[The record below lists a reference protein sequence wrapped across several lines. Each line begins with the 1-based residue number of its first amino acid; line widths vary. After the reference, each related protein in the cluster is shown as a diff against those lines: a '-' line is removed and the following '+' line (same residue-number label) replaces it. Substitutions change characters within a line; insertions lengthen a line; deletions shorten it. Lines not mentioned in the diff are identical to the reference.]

1 MSNLKRRLSRKL
13 ILSIMLMAV
22 PVFILS
28 LGIFYSQSRYL
39 IRQGAIECSKSILRT
54 TIQRVNNYMTT
65 IEASTNAN
73 AWLLEENFCPD
84 SLKLITQRIVRLNP
98 NVLSCTVSTEPDLFP
113 QYGKY
118 FSVYTLKD
126 IDTITTVMETDYAY
140 YDKAWYK
147 TPLNSGKACWID
159 PFVDYTEGA
168 VNHHEAVATYCRP
181 LCSPSGKILGVIATE
196 FSFAQLSKNI
206 IATENTYPGAYFILL
221 GGDGRYLIHPDS
233 TQLFR
238 KSIFSDADPVTNA
251 DRIALGHEMTEAKQG
266 AMHVMV
272 KDRRC
277 HVCYCP
283 VPGTDWSLAMVSPDV
298 EMLLGFN
305 HLGYAII
312 LILLLGFVGMAWLCR
327 IVVHQTIFPINR
339 LLTYTQNIADGNYN
353 EMIPRTKKTD
363 VIGQL
368 QNGFATM
375 QEALRSHMGSICR
388 TAEELKKRN
397 EQRARDM
404 ALAEETVKKKALF
417 IQNLSHQMRTP
428 LNIIMGFVDVLKD
441 RIVERDN
448 GQEQQDKSAHDEL
461 SEMIGLMKY
470 NAIHLKR
477 MILMLFDSS
486 SNTGAEELMSN
497 RQDEVS
503 CNDVARESIELTEDH
518 FVGIKIAFETSLS
531 DGVHILTN
539 HLYLMRSIR
548 ELLYNSAKYSDGKHI
563 QLTVTETTTTVLFTV
578 VDVGPG
584 LPNESEDLLFKP
596 FIKLDD
602 LSEGLGL
609 GLPLTKRHALSLGG
623 DLIYDPSYREGC
635 RFVLELPK

>member
-1 MSNLKRRLSRKL
+1 MEHSN
-13 ILSIMLMAV
+13 
-22 PVFILS
+22 
-28 LGIFYSQSRYL
+28 
-39 IRQGAIECSKSILRT
+39 SILRT
-54 TIQRVNNYMTT
+54 TIQRVTNYMTT
-65 IEASTNAN
+65 IESSTNAN

-84 SLKLITQRIVRLNP
+84 SLKLVTQRIVRLNP
-98 NVLSCTVSTEPDLFP
+98 NVLSCTVSAEPDLFP
-113 QYGKY
+113 QYGHY
-118 FSVYTLKD
+118 FSVYTLND
-126 IDTITTVMETDYAY
+126 VDSITTAMETDYAY

-147 TPLNSGKACWID
+147 TPLNSGKPCWID

-233 TQLFR
+233 TRLFR
-238 KSIFSDADPVTNA
+238 KTIFSDADPMVNA
-251 DRIALGHEMTEAKQG
+251 DRIALGHEMTDAKQG
-266 AMHVMV
+266 TLHVRIN
-272 KDRRC
+272 DQRY
-277 HVCYCP
+277 HVNYRP
-283 VPGTDWSLAMVSPDV
+283 VPGTDWSIAMVCPDV
-298 EMLLGFN
+298 EVLAGFN
-305 HLGYAII
+305 RLGYVII
-312 LILLLGFVGMAWLCR
+312 LILLLGLVGMALLSR
-327 IVVHQTIFPINR
+327 VVVHQTIRPIKQ
-339 LLTYTQNIADGNYN
+339 LLTYTQHIVDGNYN
-353 EMIPRTKKTD
+353 EIIPRTKKTD

-375 QEALRSHMGSICR
+375 QEALHNHMGSISR
-388 TAEELKKRN
+388 TSEELKKRN

-404 ALAEETVKKKALF
+404 ALAEETVKKKTLF

-428 LNIIMGFVDVLKD
+428 LNIIMGFVDVLND

-448 GQEQQDKSAHDEL
+448 GQEKQGKSAHEEL
-461 SEMIGLMKY
+461 SEMISMMKY

-486 SNTGAEELMSN
+486 SNTGAEELMNN
-497 RQDEVS
+497 RTDEVS
-503 CNDVARESIELTEDH
+503 CNEVARESIELTEDH
-518 FVGIKIAFETSLS
+518 FMGVKISFDTTLN

-563 QLTVTETTTTVLFTV
+563 HLAVTETTTTVLFTV
-578 VDVGPG
+578 TDVGPG
-584 LPNESEDLLFKP
+584 LPNESDELLFKP

>member
-39 IRQGAIECSKSILRT
+39 IRQEAIECSKSILRT

-238 KSIFSDADPVTNA
+238 KSIFSDADPVINA
-251 DRIALGHEMTEAKQG
+251 DRIALGHEMTEARQG

-277 HVCYCP
+277 HVCYCS

-305 HLGYAII
+305 HLGYSLTILHHKII
-312 LILLLGFVGMAWLCR
+312 LRQV
-327 IVVHQTIFPINR
+327 NEYN
-339 LLTYTQNIADGNYN
+339 TYLAT
-353 EMIPRTKKTD
+353 
-363 VIGQL
+363 VIGINSPRCIQYSNSFFQRQSTTRPDL
-368 QNGFATM
+368 CFIPYWQGNM
-375 QEALRSHMGSICR
+375 Q
-388 TAEELKKRN
+388 
-397 EQRARDM
+397 ARW
-404 ALAEETVKKKALF
+404 
-417 IQNLSHQMRTP
+417 NQMT
-428 LNIIMGFVDVLKD
+428 L
-441 RIVERDN
+441 
-448 GQEQQDKSAHDEL
+448 
-461 SEMIGLMKY
+461 
-470 NAIHLKR
+470 
-477 MILMLFDSS
+477 
-486 SNTGAEELMSN
+486 
-497 RQDEVS
+497 
-503 CNDVARESIELTEDH
+503 
-518 FVGIKIAFETSLS
+518 
-531 DGVHILTN
+531 
-539 HLYLMRSIR
+539 
-548 ELLYNSAKYSDGKHI
+548 
-563 QLTVTETTTTVLFTV
+563 
-578 VDVGPG
+578 
-584 LPNESEDLLFKP
+584 
-596 FIKLDD
+596 
-602 LSEGLGL
+602 
-609 GLPLTKRHALSLGG
+609 
-623 DLIYDPSYREGC
+623 
-635 RFVLELPK
+635 